1 MTYITE
7 IRKED
12 RNTSLIESLTKV
24 WKDSVRAS
32 HHFLS
37 EKDICRLEPY
47 AKEALQ
53 AVETLVVI
61 SEAGEPI
68 GFMGIEL
75 RKIEMLFLAP
85 GHFGQGY
92 GRQLAEKAFAEYDAI
107 FVDVNEQN
115 TQAAGFYRKMGFT
128 AFRRDALDDQG
139 NSFPI
144 LRMKRDCTHSII

>member
-32 HHFLS
+32 HHFLN
-37 EKDICRLEPY
+37 EEDICRLEPY
-47 AKEALQ
+47 AKGALQ

-92 GRQLAEKAFAEYDAI
+92 GRQL
-107 FVDVNEQN
+107 
-115 TQAAGFYRKMGFT
+115 RKRLLLNMT
-128 AFRRDALDDQG
+128 
-139 NSFPI
+139 
-144 LRMKRDCTHSII
+144 

>member
-12 RNTSLIESLTKV
+12 RDTSLIESLTKV

-37 EKDICRLEPY
+37 EEDICRLEPY

-53 AVETLVVI
+53 AIGTLIVI
-61 SEAGEPI
+61 FEAERPI
-68 GFMGIEL
+68 GFMGIEQ

-85 GHFGQGY
+85 EHFGQGY
-92 GRQLAEKAFAEYDAI
+92 GRQMVEKAFTEYDVI
-107 FVDVNEQN
+107 YVDVNEQN

-139 NSFPI
+139 NPFPI
-144 LRMKRDCTHSII
+144 LRMKRD

>member
-24 WKDSVRAS
+24 WKDSVRTS

-61 SEAGEPI
+61 SEAG
-68 GFMGIEL
+68 
-75 RKIEMLFLAP
+75 
-85 GHFGQGY
+85 
-92 GRQLAEKAFAEYDAI
+92 
-107 FVDVNEQN
+107 
-115 TQAAGFYRKMGFT
+115 
-128 AFRRDALDDQG
+128 
-139 NSFPI
+139 
-144 LRMKRDCTHSII
+144 

>member
-92 GRQLAEKAFAEYDAI
+92 GRQLAEKAFTEYDAI
-107 FVDVNEQN
+107 FVD
-115 TQAAGFYRKMGFT
+115 AAGFYRKMGFT

-139 NSFPI
+139 NPFPI
-144 LRMKRDCTHSII
+144 LRMKRG